1 MVEIYQINAFSDVA
15 APGKDIILSLPMDNG
30 VNLFNC

>member
-15 APGKDIILSLPMDNG
+15 APDKDIILTLPMDYG
-30 VNLFNC
+30 VNLLNC